1 MMEFSKVTIF
11 LTTLLTLL
19 YRVWQEW
26 QGINKGQ
33 NKALKSK
40 DNTADLGQPHKEVGP
55 NESVL
60 KWLRM
65 DSETLTVTNLTLWK
79 GQLIQKRSVPQAVRH
94 LLQVHGLR
102 NTRRKTVD
110 RH

>member
-1 MMEFSKVTIF
+1 MP
-11 LTTLLTLL
+11 
-19 YRVWQEW
+19 
-26 QGINKGQ
+26 
-33 NKALKSK
+33 LKSK

-55 NESVL
+55 NKSVL
-60 KWLRM
+60 KWLQM

-79 GQLIQKRSVPQAVRH
+79 GQLIQKHNVPQAVRH

-110 RH
+110 QD